1 MVSMI
6 VRKTALPDVL
16 ILEPTRHG
24 DSRGFFSESWNSRRM
39 SEAGIEINFVQ
50 DNHSLSEATGT
61 LRGLHF
67 QSPPNAQAK
76 LIRCGRGSLLD
87 VAVDI
92 RTGSPTFGQWIAE
105 VLSFENGR
113 QLLVP
118 EGFLHGFLTREP
130 MTEIVYKCSAFYDA
144 ASDGAVRWDSCG
156 IDWGT
161 DTPPLLSGKDATA
174 PPLSKFDSPFEWRAA

>member
-50 DNHSLSEATGT
+50 DNHSLSVATGT

-67 QSPPNAQAK
+67 SVAAK
-76 LIRCGRGSLLD
+76 CPGQ
-87 VAVDI
+87 VD
-92 RTGSPTFGQWIAE
+92 
-105 VLSFENGR
+105 
-113 QLLVP
+113 
-118 EGFLHGFLTREP
+118 
-130 MTEIVYKCSAFYDA
+130 
-144 ASDGAVRWDSCG
+144 
-156 IDWGT
+156 
-161 DTPPLLSGKDATA
+161 PLRPG
-174 PPLSKFDSPFEWRAA
+174 